1 MAYKKTSRNHWL
13 SGDGNTL
20 YSYGCE
26 VCHVE
31 NGKYLLGSAWNYS
44 RTTLRHVSDFL
55 RWKGLYAGGGSGK
68 ILAGAENAQNP
79 VIVHRGGHY
88 TV

>member
-31 NGKYLLGSAWNYS
+31 NGKSVGVCVALLPDDITAC
-44 RTTLRHVSDFL
+44 V
-55 RWKGLYAGGGSGK
+55 
-68 ILAGAENAQNP
+68 
-79 VIVHRGGHY
+79 
-88 TV
+88 